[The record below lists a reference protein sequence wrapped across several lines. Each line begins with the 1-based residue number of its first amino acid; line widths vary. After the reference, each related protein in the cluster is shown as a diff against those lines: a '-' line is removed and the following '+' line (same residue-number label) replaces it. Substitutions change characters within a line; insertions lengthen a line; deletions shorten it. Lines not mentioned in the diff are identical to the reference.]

1 MNKPAYSHPEY
12 HPSTDRNVQ
21 LDHHDSVRS
30 HVHQQVSTEVE
41 RLERRIEILRLTQ
54 APHVPVMISAYER
67 MIDRKKSFLQNCDL
81 DAQRC

>member
-1 MNKPAYSHPEY
+1 MNNSAYPHNEY
-12 HPSTDRNVQ
+12 RPSTDRNVR

-67 MIDRKKSFLQNCDL
+67 MIDRKKNFLQKCDL
-81 DAQRC
+81 DPQR